1 MAEYFTS
8 DHFKL
13 LNKWQGQKRDESNPE
28 QNRAYD
34 DLKKAYEVTELWA
47 DEVKN
52 KLFPNGE
59 VKIRKRPTNQANYFF
74 EYNWAR
80 IYPEKTSPKELA
92 YTVGIDAQS
101 GFIIK
106 IDTVGVGDFDQQRKV
121 YESIRGPGYDSSPIV
136 AVLSSEEGLQKS
148 LSELVDWSI
157 EAINNFKLSYDDVA
171 KQIGLSS
178 NIDMAV
184 LLKHFQCHKDF
195 IERQPKWSKDVTEL
209 FCRLANAVHE
219 MGYDWYFTLSTNSQL
234 RFGEKNK
241 GVKKGK
247 PVGWVFIQS
256 DGPKLTVES
265 GGELGNH
272 NNSPLS
278 DEMLTKYEE
287 LAKNSKQIDS
297 GDYFNRYNREPLWP
311 DDYKSDPLIDEDL
324 VAPPGRK
331 PFNRIYYGPPGTGKT
346 YQLLQLLKNEYTDV
360 SKKEDSEVWLIDQ
373 VRSLNWF
380 QVIALILHETGKP
393 IKVADIVGHK
403 FYQAKAKANG
413 RTENLTQTCWG
424 YLQRHTWSKSTTVDT
439 ARERRAEIAVFD
451 KDENSNWYIV
461 DELKEQL
468 SDLAPILDQ
477 LKAGPKLGAVN
488 KRYEFVTFHQ
498 SFGYEEF
505 VEGLRP
511 ELGSDATDQVSYDIL
526 PGPLRRLCKRA
537 EADKDNFYALVIDEI
552 NRGNISKIFGELI
565 TLIEI
570 DKRAG
575 SKLAEPIT
583 LPYSG
588 DQFIVPPNVDF
599 IGSMNTADRSLALV
613 DTALRRRFEFVP
625 VLPDPTVL
633 KEIVVIEQGINI
645 NIQNLLDT
653 INDRIEALYDRDHT
667 IGHAY
672 FTNLAELPA
681 AEQFP
686 ALKAIFQNKIIP
698 LLEEYFFEDWQKI
711 RLVLGD
717 NQKESQFQIISDL
730 DKEAD
735 LVKLF
740 GSNHDLD
747 QYAIRSRYRLNPESL
762 DLPKSYIGIYEATG
776 IEVE

>member
-34 DLKKAYEVTELWA
+34 DLKKAYEVTEQWA
-47 DEVKN
+47 EEVKN

-59 VKIRKRPTNQANYFF
+59 VKIRKRPTNQANNFF

-92 YTVGIDAQS
+92 YTVGIDAKS
-101 GFIIK
+101 GFIVK
-106 IDTVGVGDFDQQRKV
+106 IDTVGIGDLDQQRKI

-136 AVLSSEEGLQKS
+136 TVLSAEEGLQKS
-148 LSELVDWSI
+148 LIELVDWSI
-157 EAINNFKLSYDDVA
+157 GAISNFKLSYDDVA
-171 KQIGLSS
+171 KHIGLTS
-178 NIDMAV
+178 NIEMTA
-184 LLKHFQCHKDF
+184 LLKHFQRHKDF
-195 IERQPKWSKDVTEL
+195 IERQPKWSKDVTEF
-209 FCRLANAVHE
+209 FCRLAKAVHE
-219 MGYDWYFTLSTNSQL
+219 MGFDWYFTLATNSQL
-234 RFGEKNK
+234 RFGEKDK
-241 GVKKGK
+241 GVKRGK
-247 PVGWVFIQS
+247 PVGCIFIQA

-265 GGELGNH
+265 DGDLGSYK
-272 NNSPLS
+272 NSQLS
-278 DEMLTKYEE
+278 DEMLNKYEE
-287 LAKNSKQIDS
+287 LAKKTKLIDG
-297 GDYFNRYNREPLWP
+297 GDYFIRYNRAPLWP
-311 DDYKSDPLIDEDL
+311 DDYKSEPIIDEDL
-324 VAPPGRK
+324 VPSLGRK

-346 YQLLQLLKNEYTDV
+346 YRLLQQLKNEYTDD
-360 SKKEDSEVWLIDQ
+360 SEKEDTDIWLIEQ
-373 VRSLNWF
+373 VRSLSWF
-380 QVIALILHETGKP
+380 QVIALILHEAGKP

-413 RTENLTQTCWG
+413 RTENLTQTAWG

-451 KDENSNWYIV
+451 KDDNSNWYIV
-461 DELKEQL
+461 DELNEQL
-468 SDLAPILDQ
+468 SDLAQILAQ
-477 LKAGPKLGAVN
+477 LKAGPEFGTVN

-511 ELGSDATDQVSYDIL
+511 ELGSDVTDQVSYDIIH
-526 PGPLRRLCKRA
+526 GPLRRLCKRA
-537 EADKDNFYALVIDEI
+537 EDDQDNFYALVIDEI

-565 TLIEI
+565 TLIEV

-588 DQFIVPPNVDF
+588 GQFIVPSNVDF

-625 VLPDPTVL
+625 VLPDPAVL
-633 KEIVVIEQGINI
+633 KEIVIVEQGVSINL
-645 NIQNLLDT
+645 QMLFSK

-672 FTNLAELPA
+672 FTHLTELPA

-686 ALKAIFQNKIIP
+686 ALKAVFQNKIIP

-717 NQKESQFQIISDL
+717 NQKTVQFQFISDL

-740 GSNHDLD
+740 GNNHDLD

-762 DLPKSYIGIYEATG
+762 DLPQSYIGIYEPTG
-776 IEVE
+776 IEAE